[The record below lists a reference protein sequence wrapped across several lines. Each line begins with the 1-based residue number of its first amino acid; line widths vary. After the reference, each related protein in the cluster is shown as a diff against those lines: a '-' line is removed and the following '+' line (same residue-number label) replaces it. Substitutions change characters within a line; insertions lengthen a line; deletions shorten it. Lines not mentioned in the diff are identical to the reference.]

1 MNNDF
6 WDKIVLLIAAVYA
19 KVSIYIQP
27 EFGELDASITIFSWN
42 LLGRINLARLYH
54 CPKSNQN
61 FRDIT

>member
-1 MNNDF
+1 MQ
-6 WDKIVLLIAAVYA
+6 KYLYTM
-19 KVSIYIQP
+19 YIQP